1 MNGALKKV
9 TAVDICLALI
19 CTDESK
25 DTLTKYEE
33 LCNKIRDRIRSITK
47 SSSNFG
53 DLLFKK
59 RLKLYNMIINSYQVF
74 FIRKKNIIHKF
85 S

>member
-1 MNGALKKV
+1 MV
-9 TAVDICLALI
+9 LI

-33 LCNKIRDRIRSITK
+33 LCNKIRDRIRSITN

-53 DLLFKK
+53 DLFYKK
-59 RLKLYNMIINSYQVF
+59 RLKIYNMMVNNYQVF
-74 FIRKKNIIHKF
+74 FIRKKNIHKF